1 MKNRSIRARSA
12 VPVLS
17 VLSLAV
23 AACLHAQAIE
33 LNPVVVSATR
43 IEQKLSHVIPSA
55 TVISR
60 EEIERSQAP
69 TFIDLI
75 QGQPGIEIGRNGG
88 PGAVASIFMR
98 GQGGTNVAVFV
109 DGIPVQ
115 RDAIGVLKLVDL
127 PPSQIGRVEILRG
140 NMSALYGES
149 AVGGAIHIFTIAGAG
164 KSGPTGSLAFGSR
177 NTSNLS
183 AGYNLNGD
191 DFKLGISVQ
200 KFKTDGFSAMNPIQS
215 SLVNPD
221 KDSFERESF
230 FINGEKRVSKDLAI
244 GFQANQID
252 SKVNYDSNSDRGLVY
267 DTNPPYSL
275 LRDDYTNE
283 RSDRHLS
290 RQKSSDFTVYTR
302 FKPSTDWTSR
312 LAMTQSRFDGRDFRN
327 GDANGSYDGDQ
338 FGIQWGNT
346 YKLGNG
352 NANFGVDLTN
362 AEFKTPTKYERN
374 SLGYYVGYSGRFD
387 RLDYQANLRRDEITS
402 KEGNTSKENSA
413 NTWLIGGG
421 YSLTDSTKLI
431 GLVSTSFRA
440 PAVSDLFGVSS
451 WGQSP
456 NPNLKPSEHKG
467 GEFGLQQ
474 QSVLG
479 LLRAVYFK
487 TETKNDFEWKN
498 SQISNI
504 AKSEN
509 KGVELSLNGNA
520 AGWGYKLS
528 AVAQDPKNA
537 ESGARLARRAKEYGS
552 IGLTKTAMGVDW
564 GSNVIWSGNR
574 TDSHV
579 VTFAPVTNS
588 SFIVVNLTASR
599 KLTQE
604 WTGRVKVEN
613 AFDEIY
619 QLAHGFNTPPRGV
632 FVTLQ
637 YQPK

>member
-12 VPVLS
+12 VPAFS
-17 VLSLAV
+17 VLSLAL
-23 AACLHAQAIE
+23 AACLQAQAIE

-43 IEQKLSHVIPSA
+43 IEQKLSDVIPSA

-98 GQGGTNVAVFV
+98 GQGSTNVAVFI

-115 RDAIGVLKLVDL
+115 RDAGGGLKLVDI
-127 PPSQIGRVEILRG
+127 PPSQIERVEILRG

-177 NTSNLS
+177 NTSNLT

-191 DFKLGISVQ
+191 EFKLGISVQ
-200 KFKTDGFSAMNPIQS
+200 KFKTDGFSAMNPRES
-215 SLVNPD
+215 SRVNPD
-221 KDSFERESF
+221 KDAFERESF

-244 GFQANQID
+244 GFQANSID
-252 SKVNYDSNSDRGLVY
+252 SKVEYDSTSNPNFGPASPSDRQ
-267 DTNPPYSL
+267 N
-275 LRDDYTNE
+275 
-283 RSDRHLS
+283 S
-290 RQKSSDFTVYTR
+290 RQKSSDLTAYGR
-302 FKPSTDWTSR
+302 SNLSTDWTSR
-312 LAMTQSRFDGRDFRN
+312 LAITQSDFKN
-327 GDANGSYDGDQ
+327 NDFYNGSVNGAFSSNQ
-338 FGIQWGNT
+338 LGLQWGNT
-346 YKLGNG
+346 YKLGTG
-352 NANFGVDLTN
+352 NANFGVDVIN
-362 AEFKTPTKYERN
+362 AAFKTPERYERD
-374 SLGYYVGYSGRFD
+374 SLGYYVGYSGRSD
-387 RLDYQANLRRDEITS
+387 RLDYQANLRRDEIKS
-402 KEGNTSKENSA
+402 QEGNTSKENSA
-413 NTWLIGGG
+413 NTWLVGGG
-421 YSLTDSTKLI
+421 YSLTNATKLI

-440 PAVSDLFGVSS
+440 PAVSDLFGVPS
-451 WGQSP
+451 WGQNP
-456 NPNLKPSEHKG
+456 NPDLKPSEHKG

-479 LLRAVYFK
+479 LLRAIYFK
-487 TETKNDFEWKN
+487 SETKNDFEWKN
-498 SQISNI
+498 SQINNI

-509 KGVELSLNGNA
+509 KGIELSLNGNA

-574 TDSHV
+574 TDIHV
-579 VTFAPVTNS
+579 VSSAPVTNS
-588 SFIVVNLTASR
+588 SFTVVNLTASK
-599 KLTQE
+599 KLTRE
-604 WTGRVKVEN
+604 WTGKIRIEN
-613 AFDEIY
+613 AFDETY
-619 QLAHGFNTPPRGV
+619 QLVHGYSTPPRGV
-632 FVTLQ
+632 FVTLH